1 MIHIYAHVFGII
13 SNPTFGFVLLNAV
26 YFLFLVIHKNVP
38 TKIIP
43 FTIDVEESAHQIP
56 LSPIIPPRR
65 MANGIL
71 ALVKIILIIVQS
83 LVLPSPD
90 NAPTV
95 VSSTHIKASLKPM
108 MLRYPTAVAIA
119 FGSWKKI
126 LAIGPGTHINIA
138 EINTP
143 QIPTVHNDA
152 L

>member
-13 SNPTFGFVLLNAV
+13 SNPTFGFVLLNAA

-56 LSPIIPPRR
+56 LSPIRPPS
-65 MANGIL
+65 MIASGIL
-71 ALVKIILIIVQS
+71 ALVKVMLMILQS

-90 NAPTV
+90 KAPTV

-108 MLRYPTAVAIA
+108 ITR
-119 FGSWKKI
+119 
-126 LAIGPGTHINIA
+126 
-138 EINTP
+138 
-143 QIPTVHNDA
+143 
-152 L
+152 

>member
-1 MIHIYAHVFGII
+1 MPI
-13 SNPTFGFVLLNAV
+13 AV
-26 YFLFLVIHKNVP
+26 YFLFLVIHKNVQA
-38 TKIIP
+38 KIIP

-71 ALVKIILIIVQS
+71 ALVKIMLIILQS

-108 MLRYPTAVAIA
+108 MVRYPTAVTIA

-126 LAIGPGTHINIA
+126 LAIGPGTNINIA